1 MSSVLRLSLAFLLL
15 LFVLFASASPIVFAD
30 TPSSPGVSG
39 SNILPLGKPDDFPGV
54 KFGRVIAP
62 NQTGASGILAFIQF
76 LYETAKQF
84 LGPILVFLMGGMGI
98 RLIIARGSDEDFTGV
113 TNQFLYMIA
122 GMVFIVFAKNM
133 ADLFSLYKN
142 GSSFVSSDASIAA
155 TGEVFKGYMTIIVKT
170 VRYLLGGISVF
181 YVVRS
186 GTNIIFNAE
195 DETVNKQKEVFIYG
209 FFGFILIMMAESLV
223 NAVFDISTLPGV
235 PQVNVTVGILTLS
248 NFTNLLL
255 AALSGL
261 FLFSLVVGGSMYV
274 FSAGNEERG
283 KTGTTI
289 IIGSLIGLVIAF
301 SSYTLVAEFSSA
313 GGSLEQHEVKTNV
326 MPYGEV
332 LPLGTTPALLG
343 NPPPKSP

>member
-1 MSSVLRLSLAFLLL
+1 MKYIYTLLL
-15 LFVLFASASPIVFAD
+15 LLALFASASTLVFAD
-30 TPSSPGVSG
+30 TLSSPGVSEQTL
-39 SNILPLGKPDDFPGV
+39 LPLGSSERFPGV
-54 KFGRVIAP
+54 NFSLVKQNSKQG
-62 NQTGASGILAFIQF
+62 GASGILTFIQF
-76 LYETAKQF
+76 LYTTAQQF
-84 LGPILVFLMGGMGI
+84 LGPILVLLMGTMGI
-98 RLIIARGSDEDFTGV
+98 RLIIARGSDEDFTAV
-113 TNQFLYMIA
+113 TNQFMYIIA

-133 ADLFSLYKN
+133 AELFSLYKN
-142 GSSFVSSDASIAA
+142 GSSFVSNSDTIVA
-155 TGEVFKGYMTIIVKT
+155 TGKAFQEYMTIIVK
-170 VRYLLGGISVF
+170 VIRYLLGGIAVF

-186 GTNIIFNAE
+186 GTVIIFNAE

-223 NAVFDISTLPGV
+223 NAVFDITTFPGI
-235 PQVNVTVGILTLS
+235 PQVNITVGILTLS

-261 FLFSLVVGGSMYV
+261 FLFSLIVGGSMYI

-313 GGSLEQHEVKTNV
+313 GGSLGQHEVKTDAK
-326 MPYGEV
+326 PYGEV
-332 LPLGTTPALLG
+332 LPLSTIPLI
-343 NPPPKSP
+343 PPPPPQPSP